1 MYLIIQGA
9 DVETAALK
17 QLAKLSGATGIE
29 QVAPNVFRL
38 KNASPTDG
46 IAELCARQKLDWA
59 FVPEDPGS
67 PHSGC
72 S

>member
-17 QLAKLSGATGIE
+17 QLAKLSGAASIE

-38 KNASPTDG
+38 KDASPADG
-46 IAELCARQKLDWA
+46 IAELCAEQKLDWA
-59 FVPEDPGS
+59 FVPEDPS
-67 PHSGC
+67 PPLSGC